1 MVNSFADEFA
11 DEFDSAFDYR
21 ITDYEKR
28 LEKLEKINYK
38 MRDGLQIISIS
49 IILLS
54 IIFLCLLHCLGN
66 AKVF

>member
-1 MVNSFADEFA
+1 MVNSFADAFA

-21 ITDYEKR
+21 IADYEKK

-38 MRDGLQIISIS
+38 MRDGLQITSIS

-54 IIFLCLLHCLGN
+54 IIFLCLLILPWKC
-66 AKVF
+66 